1 MKKTTKKI
9 EVPMVTLEIE
19 VTEEFFNTMET
30 AKADVEKKLQRDMEY
45 GEYIETCLNDLVYL
59 TAVLERQLNIMKNQG
74 FHSTETDND
83 GIYG

>member
-1 MKKTTKKI
+1 MK
-9 EVPMVTLEIE
+9 
-19 VTEEFFNTMET
+19 T
-30 AKADVEKKLQRDMEY
+30 AKADVEEKLQRDMEY

-74 FHSTETDND
+74 FHPVENDND